1 MHFKMLHQDK
11 KKKHHHTINYVS
23 NCYHGFQKYT
33 LINVAVNITLVSKM
47 SLIVNLSKISSWFS
61 KYHTLV
67 KFTVGYQKLL
77 KVSMSVSFSMVSK
90 WPLILEIS

>member
-1 MHFKMLHQDK
+1 
-11 KKKHHHTINYVS
+11 
-23 NCYHGFQKYT
+23 
-33 LINVAVNITLVSKM
+33 M